1 MLNKENNKKNYRV
14 ITSGGN
20 ERREYLSLNRSS
32 LFLDLP
38 KIDTAQEQKKS
49 YFDFLNNKLKQL
61 LNFYFPVTFSDHNNT
76 INLNVTDFIL
86 QEPEMSEK
94 EVRVKSFT
102 WAYRLLLNWKADWV
116 CYGININ
123 LEKKE
128 KKESSLKEVI
138 EKWVK
143 KSFKIG
149 SFELLELSPGKWQVK
164 EKKVFSEILI
174 EEKERTDDFLSV
186 SFRKREEREILLC
199 HLPKIT
205 NQGVFII
212 NGHYKVVVC
221 QSIRA
226 PSVYCFPGGE
236 QQKDYSEI
244 IPAKGSWISISFNL
258 LSKKIELKFLNS
270 KKIVTLREIL
280 NSFDIPS
287 EYLEI
292 LLLGSGDK
300 EESKAKKS
308 VKTESNKVENK
319 SEYIGSKFLFSKK
332 NSYFEFGKLGRQ
344 KFNERTLLKTRL
356 INQTLAE
363 DIRNSGGKVI
373 LEKDSILTV
382 NALNVLQKLL
392 EEEDVNSFSFPED
405 SHDKVY
411 WVKIKSPTV
420 PDEVISVVGII
431 KESPLTRT
439 YFDIADLFCV
449 ISLHINDQHGVG
461 YADLERDKDKLGNQ
475 IIRRIGDL
483 LYNTFDSK
491 LGGFLYQDMAR
502 KYLANISQLKKADLA
517 KMPNLKDFD
526 NLLRIFFNISPLVQ
540 LQNQNNPLAEIAY
553 TRKVSTLGLG
563 GFNANNITLTARNVD
578 ESHYGRYGLM
588 STQEGKNFGLNH
600 NLSLG
605 AIINADG
612 QIVSPYYLVKNGVVQ
627 KDLVYLT
634 SDDEHDKYITH
645 CNIKINEEN
654 KIMDESVLVRNKGRI
669 FWVSRDLIDYIDS
682 SFYNIC
688 SVEESMGPFTPY
700 NDATRTLM
708 TSNMHRG
715 AIPLLNNQNPLIS
728 TGTEVTL
735 RENSFLAVR
744 AEEEGVVEFAD
755 NNRIIIRND
764 TSDNQKIY
772 ELNQA
777 LITNKDILNFS
788 FPLVKRGERVKKD
801 QFIADGHYSK
811 NGELSLGYNLRVAYM
826 SCHCNFEDA
835 IIFSDKLIKEDIF
848 TYAAAKEYV
857 IIRYNTAYGPEI
869 FSNMDTFSG
878 KEVKPYLDKDGI
890 IKVGSIVAGNSIL
903 VRKLTPQMDTKETE
917 EEMLLFK
924 ILGGKGQRYVDS
936 SLYLPKGESNRGI
949 VYEVEREEKSGLED
963 DELEIIKIHIA
974 YERKIEDGDK
984 VTARHGNKGIV
995 KIIPTVDMPYTEEGP
1010 FDMILNPLGV
1020 PSRMNMGQLLETLL
1034 SEAAFRLNT
1043 KLLIRPFNTIS
1054 IQDVHHISQEAGIP
1068 DLGNRTVWDGRTGMP
1083 YDQKVFCGRIYT
1095 MLLNHK
1101 SVDKIHARS
1110 VGSYSLIFQQPLK
1123 GRKRDG
1129 GQRVGE
1135 MEGWCL
1141 EAHGAAKTLLRL
1153 YSSDDIRKRHELQSY
1168 LLFDKRR
1175 FNLSYNKSESFNL
1188 VLQYLRGV
1196 GFDLKAKDFQGKNID
1211 FYKYFSE

>member
-1 MLNKENNKKNYRV
+1 MLNEVNSKKKYRIVVSGNNQ
-14 ITSGGN
+14 
-20 ERREYLSLNRSS
+20 RREYFSLNRSN

-49 YFDFLNNKLKQL
+49 YFDFLNNKLRQL
-61 LNFYFPVTFSDHNNT
+61 LDFYFPLTLSDHNNT
-76 INLNVTDFIL
+76 IDLNVTGFFL
-86 QEPEMSEK
+86 QEPEMNEK
-94 EVRVKSFT
+94 EVRIRSFT
-102 WAYRLLLNWKADWV
+102 WAYKLSLNWKFDWL
-116 CYGININ
+116 CFGININ
-123 LEKKE
+123 LDKE
-128 KKESSLKEVI
+128 QKELSLEEII

-149 SFELLELSPGKWQVK
+149 AFELTNTAPGKWQVK
-164 EKKVFSEILI
+164 EKKVLTKILI

-186 SFRKREEREILLC
+186 SFRFQQEREIPLC

-226 PSVYCFPGGE
+226 PSVYCFFDEE
-236 QQKDYSEI
+236 QQKCCSEI
-244 IPAKGSWISISFNL
+244 IPVKGSWISISFNSSL
-258 LSKKIELKFLNS
+258 KKLELKFLNS
-270 KKIVTLREIL
+270 KKIVSLREVL
-280 NSFDIPS
+280 DNFDIAT

-300 EESKAKKS
+300 GEDKIKKAKAEQH
-308 VKTESNKVENK
+308 V
-319 SEYIGSKFLFSKK
+319 GPKFLFPEK
-332 NSYFEFGKLGRQ
+332 NSYFEFGKLGRR
-344 KFNERTLLKTRL
+344 KFNVRTLLKNRL
-356 INQTLAE
+356 INQILAE
-363 DIRNSGGKVI
+363 DICNSKGKVI
-373 LEKDSILTV
+373 FKKDSVLLE
-382 NALNVLQKLL
+382 NDLNKLEIIL
-392 EEEDVNSFSFPED
+392 EEEKINTLFFSKECSND
-405 SHDKVY
+405 RLY
-411 WVKIKSPTV
+411 WVKVKSPLN

-431 KESPLTRT
+431 KELPLTKI
-439 YFDIADLFCV
+439 YFDVADLFCE
-449 ISLHINDQHGVG
+449 ISLHINAQHGVG
-461 YADLERDKDKLGNQ
+461 YVDKEKDKDKLGNQ
-475 IIRRIGDL
+475 VIRRIGDL
-483 LYNTFDSK
+483 LYNMFDSK
-491 LGGFLYQDMAR
+491 LGGFLYQDMSQ
-502 KYLANISQLKKADLA
+502 KYLANISQLKKTDLA

-526 NLLRIFFNISPLVQ
+526 TLLRNFFNTSPLVQ

-600 NLSLG
+600 NLALG
-605 AIINADG
+605 AVINEDG
-612 QIVSPYYLVKNGVVQ
+612 QIVAPYYLVKNSIVQ
-627 KDLVYLT
+627 NEIVYLT
-634 SDDEHDKYITH
+634 SDDEYDKYITH
-645 CNIKINEEN
+645 CNIRISESNEILDENILARHKGQIIWVDSNLINC
-654 KIMDESVLVRNKGRI
+654 
-669 FWVSRDLIDYIDS
+669 IDS
-682 SFYNIC
+682 SFYNIS

-708 TSNMHRG
+708 TSNMQRG
-715 AIPLLNNQNPLIS
+715 AIPLFKNQTPLIS

-735 RENSFLAVR
+735 RENSFLAVKS
-744 AEEEGVVEFAD
+744 EEDGIVEYVD
-755 NNRIIIRND
+755 NNRIVIRSQTD
-764 TSDNQKIY
+764 DGRRKIY
-772 ELNQA
+772 ELNQ
-777 LITNKDILNFS
+777 LLVTNKDILNFS
-788 FPLVKRGERVKKD
+788 FPLVKKGELVKKD

-811 NGELSLGYNLRVAYM
+811 DGELSLGYNLRVAYM

-835 IIFSDKLIKEDIF
+835 IVFSDKLIKDDIF
-848 TYAAAKEYV
+848 TYVVAKEYV
-857 IIRYNTAYGPEI
+857 ITRYNTTYGPEI
-869 FSNMDTFSG
+869 FSNLDTFSG
-878 KEVKPYLDKDGI
+878 KKVRSYLDDQGI
-890 IKVGSIVAGNSIL
+890 VKIGSIINENDIL
-903 VRKLTPQMDTKETE
+903 VRKLTPQMDTKETD

-936 SLYLPKGESNRGI
+936 SLRLPKGESNRGI
-949 VYEVEREEKSGLED
+949 IFKVEKEVKED
-963 DELEIIKIHIA
+963 SEADELEIVKVSVA

-995 KIIPTVDMPYTEEGP
+995 KIVSATDMPYTEEGP
-1010 FDMILNPLGV
+1010 FDIILNPLGV

-1043 KLLIRPFNTIS
+1043 RLLIRPFSTIS
-1054 IQDVHHISQEAGIP
+1054 IQDVHQITQEAGIP
-1068 DLGNRTVWDGRTGMP
+1068 DLGNRTVWDGRTGIS
-1083 YDQKVFCGRIYT
+1083 YEQKVYSGRIYI

-1101 SVDKIHARS
+1101 SVDKIHSRS

-1153 YSSDDIRKRHELQSY
+1153 YSSDDIRKRYELQNY

-1175 FNLSYNKSESFNL
+1175 FNLLYNKSESFNL
-1188 VLQYLRGV
+1188 VLQYLRSV
-1196 GFDLKAKDFQGKNID
+1196 GFDLKAEDFQGRKVD
-1211 FYKYFSE
+1211 LYKYFSE